1 MQIQHNARAPLIL
14 RREPC
19 ALKAAEIMLADID
32 LPLVNRRHQLAQLVL
47 PLAGDL
53 QRAIGDERLEKI
65 QLGANQFCVQ
75 LHEKTFLSAVRRFSG
90 VESIL

>member
-32 LPLVNRRHQLAQLVL
+32 LPLVNSRHQLAELVL

-53 QRAIGDERLEKI
+53 
-65 QLGANQFCVQ
+65 
-75 LHEKTFLSAVRRFSG
+75 
-90 VESIL
+90 

>member
-1 MQIQHNARAPLIL
+1 
-14 RREPC
+14 
-19 ALKAAEIMLADID
+19 MLADRD

-75 LHEKTFLSAVRRFSG
+75 LHENPFLSAFRRFTG
-90 VESIL
+90 VEFIL

>member
-1 MQIQHNARAPLIL
+1 
-14 RREPC
+14 
-19 ALKAAEIMLADID
+19 MLTDID
-32 LPLVNRRHQLAQLVL
+32 LPLVDRRHQLAQLVL

-75 LHEKTFLSAVRRFSG
+75 IHAIVSFQCFAGFAALNIYYIIVRDA
-90 VESIL
+90 